1 MIANSI
7 DCSEYE
13 IQRSNFEFL
22 DELIDKSKLF
32 GDTMETELMRI
43 GVSLPDNLLG
53 KFDEIIEKRGYS
65 SRSEGIRDA
74 IRSYISYYEWMGD
87 IKGNRVGTVAVIYDH
102 TKRGLS
108 NTITDIQHHYSHLI
122 KSSVHIHLD
131 HDNCFEIIVLDGDGE
146 EIKELAEAIMAL
158 KGVKFSKF
166 TTVTSNEKI

>member
-1 MIANSI
+1 
-7 DCSEYE
+7 
-13 IQRSNFEFL
+13 
-22 DELIDKSKLF
+22 
-32 GDTMETELMRI
+32 MRI
-43 GVSLPDNLLG
+43 GVSLPDTLLD

-87 IKGNRVGTVAVIYDH
+87 IKGYRVGTVSVIYDH

-108 NTITDIQHHYSHLI
+108 NALADIQHQYSHLI

-131 HDNCFEIIVLDGDGE
+131 HDNCFEVIVLDGEGE

-158 KGVKFSKF
+158 KGVKFSKL
-166 TTVTSNEKI
+166 TTVASNEQI